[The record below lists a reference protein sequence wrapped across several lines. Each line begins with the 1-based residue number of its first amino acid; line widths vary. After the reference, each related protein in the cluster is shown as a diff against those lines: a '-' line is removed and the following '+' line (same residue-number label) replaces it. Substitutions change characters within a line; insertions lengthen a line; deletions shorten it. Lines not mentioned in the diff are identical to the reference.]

1 MVQVLECP
9 YASMAGRRI
18 RDEVVPARFLP
29 SHDHYMFLCVD
40 GGVER
45 DLDSECV
52 VGTIVPYNVHVIHR
66 KFVCRNVS
74 TLGKR
79 AVGKKESAV

>member
-1 MVQVLECP
+1 VVHQIVNLELKLLK
-9 YASMAGRRI
+9 
-18 RDEVVPARFLP
+18 AREGHVGLAVDVICTWDF
-29 SHDHYMFLCVD
+29 CVD

-79 AVGKKESAV
+79 AVGKKESVV